1 MLLRSLWALTRK
13 EVLTLVRDPGAL
25 LLALV
30 TPLLLTLI
38 IGAAFAGDTGPTH
51 IPVLLLTQDDSPLAE
66 AFIQTFYDPE
76 LAELLAPE
84 RVTDEGAARSRV
96 AADEAA
102 ALVIVPQGYGEAL
115 FPQQKLVQEAL
126 GLDLYQPDI
135 AQEIEKRPVE
145 QKMRLLTLLNQTS
158 PRPPL
163 ELRIY
168 SSPERPVS
176 SFIIQAVARRALET
190 TQIRLHGTRIL
201 MEELTRTLPPQV
213 WETQGTLL
221 SERLQ
226 QTQED
231 VTLPIVLE
239 SRLPSGRPFRWV
251 DYIASSMAVLF
262 LMFTVTAAGRTLLAE
277 RERGTLTRLLL
288 TPTPA
293 WLLLAGK
300 LSGNL
305 LSGLLQM
312 LVLWGATTLIG
323 AWWGP
328 PLLVLLCILILVPCA
343 TGVGAL
349 IAAWARTPAQA
360 GLSGIAFSLIGAAL
374 AGSFL
379 PRENL
384 PETLRYLSLVT
395 PHAWGIELFTAL
407 HLGANLREL
416 LPLLAGTLTLG
427 LVYYGLALPGFR
439 RQFS

>member
-1 MLLRSLWALTRK
+1 MVRSLWALTRK
-13 EVLTLVRDPGAL
+13 EVLSLIRDPGAL
-25 LLALV
+25 LLALA
-30 TPLLLTLI
+30 TPLLLTFI
-38 IGAAFAGDTGPTH
+38 IGAAFANDTGPTH
-51 IPVLLLTQDDSPLAE
+51 IPVLLLNQDDSPLAE
-66 AFIQTFYDPE
+66 AFIQAFYDPE

-84 RVTDEGAARSRV
+84 RVTDEDAARARV
-96 AADEAA
+96 AADEVA
-102 ALVIVPQGYGEAL
+102 ALVIIPQGYGEAL
-115 FPQQKLVQEAL
+115 FPQHKRVQEAL

-135 AQEIEKRPVE
+135 AQEIEKRPVD
-145 QKMRLLTLLNQTS
+145 QKMQLLALLSQTDS
-158 PRPPL
+158 RPPL
-163 ELRIY
+163 ELVIY
-168 SSPERPVS
+168 SSPNRPVS
-176 SFIIQAVARRALET
+176 SFIAQAVARRVLET

-213 WETQGTLL
+213 WETQGPLL
-221 SERLQ
+221 SERMQ
-226 QTQED
+226 QTQEEMA
-231 VTLPIVLE
+231 LPIVLE

-262 LMFTVTAAGRTLLAE
+262 LMFTVTAGGRSLLAE

-288 TPTPA
+288 TPAPA

-328 PLLVLLCILILVPCA
+328 PPLVLLCILVLTLCA

-349 IAAWARTPAQA
+349 TAAWTRTPAQA
-360 GLSGIAFSLIGAAL
+360 SIFGIAFSLIGAAL

-384 PETLRYLSLVT
+384 PELMRYISLVT

-407 HLGANLREL
+407 HLGADLREL
-416 LPLLAGTLTLG
+416 LPLLAGALTLG